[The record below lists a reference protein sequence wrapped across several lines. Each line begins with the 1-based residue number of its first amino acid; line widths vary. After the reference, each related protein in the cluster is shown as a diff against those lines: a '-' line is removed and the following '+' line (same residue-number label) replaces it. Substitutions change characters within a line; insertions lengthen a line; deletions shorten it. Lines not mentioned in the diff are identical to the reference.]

1 MCSAPKMPKMEP
13 IAMPTPA
20 PPPPPPPSMVA
31 ETDAAKVKTPST
43 RARRRQASRGPSS
56 LSIPLAKAS
65 TPNIPT

>member
-1 MCSAPKMPKMEP
+1 MCSAPKMPQMEP
-13 IAMPTPA
+13 ITLPT
-20 PPPPPPPSMVA
+20 PPPPPPPPPAMVQ

-65 TPNIPT
+65 MPNIPS